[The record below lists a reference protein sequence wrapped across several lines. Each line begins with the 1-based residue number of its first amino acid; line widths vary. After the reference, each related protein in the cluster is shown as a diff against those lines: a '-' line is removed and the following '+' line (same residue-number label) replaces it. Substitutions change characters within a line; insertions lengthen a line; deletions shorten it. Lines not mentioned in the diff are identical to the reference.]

1 MVLGNRI
8 EWFWISSTRLSLS
21 LAAYSEA
28 FLYPQ
33 PIPCFLPRNP
43 PTRGRSLGSSG
54 FAHRYSRNH
63 ICFLFLT
70 LIRCFS
76 LGGCLLVFTQE
87 TLMSGLPHSETAGSQ
102 VACHL
107 PDAIV
112 DGNVLLRLKQPR
124 HSLSALIKVA
134 LIYLTFL
141 LLTGNSIHFSKNGG
155 LREIRT
161 PDLLVANEALF
172 QLSYEPIS
180 IKKAGGASF
189 T

>member
-1 MVLGNRI
+1 MPGGPGGFPQDYACPVVLGNRI

-21 LAAYSEA
+21 LATYSEA

-33 PIPCFLPRNP
+33 PIPCFLPRNRCP
-43 PTRGRSLGSSG
+43 KAPLGSSG

-76 LGGCLLVFTQE
+76 LGGCLLVQAQE

-107 PDAIV
+107 PDAIA

-124 HSLSALIKVA
+124 HPLSALFKVA
-134 LIYLTFL
+134 LIYLTSSRL
-141 LLTGNSIHFSKNGG
+141 
-155 LREIRT
+155 
-161 PDLLVANEALF
+161 
-172 QLSYEPIS
+172 
-180 IKKAGGASF
+180 
-189 T
+189 

>member
-1 MVLGNRI
+1 MFQFGWLPSCLRKI
-8 EWFWISSTRLSLS
+8 RLK
-21 LAAYSEA
+21 
-28 FLYPQ
+28 
-33 PIPCFLPRNP
+33 
-43 PTRGRSLGSSG
+43 RG
-54 FAHRYSRNH
+54 F
-63 ICFLFLT
+63 
-70 LIRCFS
+70 
-76 LGGCLLVFTQE
+76 
-87 TLMSGLPHSETAGSQ
+87 PHSETAGSQ

-172 QLSYEPIS
+172 QLSYEPMKL
-180 IKKAGGASF
+180 KKLAEPASLKVL
-189 T
+189 